1 MKIMTLT
8 KACCATLLLTLMLAN
23 QTLAAQQ
30 EKQSW
35 AERMVRSEIKRH
47 PEAWSMEEAKKPK
60 WNYTQGLV
68 LLAVS
73 KLYEKQPDP
82 ELLAYIKNYAD
93 LLIDEKGDIRGYKMA
108 DYNIDMINAGK
119 ILFFLYEQTQDPR
132 YMRAMHI
139 MREQLA
145 GMPRTSEGGFWH
157 KKRYPFQMWLDGLY
171 MGAPFYAEYAQ
182 WFAEDKNTFDDIVTQ
197 FRLIEQH
204 AKDAKTGL
212 LYHGWDESRQQ
223 KWADPKTGTSPN
235 FWSRSLGWY
244 AMALVDV
251 LDYFPKG
258 HKDREFLIES
268 LQSLA
273 AAVTKVQ
280 DKSGLWYQVTD
291 QGDRKGNYLEASGTS
306 MLVYAL
312 AKGVNHGYLDQ
323 QYMQVAEKGYQGLLD
338 KLIKVDDGL
347 VNITQVCAVAGLGGE
362 PYRSGSY
369 DYYVNEMKRD
379 NDPKATG
386 PFIMASLELNR

>member
-1 MKIMTLT
+1 MKISTLNVA
-8 KACCATLLLTLMLAN
+8 KIAAFACLLQIAQVAN
-23 QTLAAQQ
+23 AAQ
-30 EKQSW
+30 QSW
-35 AERMVRSEIKRH
+35 AERMVQSEMARH

-68 LLAVS
+68 LLAIS
-73 KLYEKQPDP
+73 KQYEKKPDP
-82 ELLAYIKNYAD
+82 KLLAYIKAYAD
-93 LLIDEKGDIRGYKMA
+93 LLIDEKGDIRGYKMS

-139 MREQLA
+139 MREQIA

-171 MGAPFYAEYAQ
+171 MGAPFYAEYAT
-182 WFAEDKNTFDDIVTQ
+182 WFAEDKDTFDDIAQQ
-197 FRLIEQH
+197 FKLIERH
-204 AKDAKTGL
+204 AKDHKTGL

-251 LDYFPKG
+251 LEYFPKG

-268 LQSLA
+268 LQNLA

-312 AKGVNHGYLDQ
+312 AKGVNQGYLDK
-323 QYMQVAEKGYQGLLD
+323 QYWQVAQKGYQGLLD
-338 KLIKVDDGL
+338 KLIKVDSGL
-347 VNITQVCAVAGLGGE
+347 VNITQVCAVAGLGGD
-362 PYRSGSY
+362 PYRSGSF
-369 DYYVNEMKRD
+369 DYYVNEKMRD

-386 PFIMASLELNR
+386 PFIMASLELGK